1 MASDTDSF
9 SQLIEQLGDPS
20 QRLRLS
26 RLHALSDLHGE
37 LLARFCTALDSFP
50 VGRRRRLSR
59 ALLHLAEGNFAL
71 SFDAIFRH
79 CLEDVDAVV
88 RAIAVEGLH
97 EEHDPRLIGP
107 LLALLRSDPS
117 ARVRAAAAA
126 SLGRYVLAGE
136 LEELEPALE
145 ARIVSDLLATVSLR
159 GESLDVRR
167 RALESAAFSCSA
179 GVAEALK
186 QAYVADNDKM
196 RLSAVLSMGRSCDS
210 RWRPVLLRE
219 LRSDSAAMRYVAVLA
234 CGDIALAEAVPVL
247 GEMLHTSD
255 PPLLEAAI
263 WALGQIGG
271 TAARELL
278 LDAYAGADEE
288 TQVAL
293 EEALAELAFSGEDS
307 SLMPHDLDNVE
318 DEEWLEDGAEYLWDN
333 LGNVSLDD
341 SGLDD

>member
-1 MASDTDSF
+1 MDSF
-9 SQLIEQLGDPS
+9 GELIEQLGDRS
-20 QRLRLS
+20 QRLRLL

-50 VGRRRRLSR
+50 VGRRRRLLR
-59 ALLHLAEGNFAL
+59 ALLHLAEGNFEL
-71 SFDAIFRH
+71 RFCAIFRH
-79 CLEDVDAVV
+79 CLEDADALV
-88 RAIAVEGLH
+88 RAIAVDGLH
-97 EEHDPRLIGP
+97 EEDDPGQIGP

-117 ARVRAAAAA
+117 AQVRAAAAA

-136 LEELEPALE
+136 FEELEPAVE

-159 GESLDVRR
+159 GERRDVRC

-186 QAYVADNDKM
+186 QAYLDGDEKM
-196 RLSAVLSMGRSCDS
+196 RLSAVLGMGRNCDS

-219 LRSDSAAMRYVAVLA
+219 LRSDSATMRYVAVLA
-234 CGDIALAEAVPVL
+234 CGDIGLAEAVPVL
-247 GEMLHTSD
+247 GEMLQTSD
-255 PPLLEAAI
+255 APPLEAII

-278 LDAYAGADEE
+278 LDTYAGVDED
-288 TQVAL
+288 TQAAID
-293 EEALAELAFSGEDS
+293 EALAEIALFGEDS
-307 SLMPHDLDNVE
+307 GLVPHDLDNVE

-333 LGNVSLDD
+333 LGDESLDD
-341 SGLDD
+341 SGLDN